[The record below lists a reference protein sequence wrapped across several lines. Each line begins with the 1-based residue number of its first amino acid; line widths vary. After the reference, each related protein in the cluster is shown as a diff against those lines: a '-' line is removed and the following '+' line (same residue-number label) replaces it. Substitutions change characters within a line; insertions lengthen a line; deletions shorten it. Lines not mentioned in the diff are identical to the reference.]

1 MNRSHWWVL
10 ERHSSTSER
19 REAQKVNFLHVR
31 WCIRQF
37 YDAICMCEYIIE
49 KEGVVTLA
57 LEDTL
62 EGVPGGTLALVGA
75 RNVDTRV

>member
-1 MNRSHWWVL
+1 ML
-10 ERHSSTSER
+10 
-19 REAQKVNFLHVR
+19 
-31 WCIRQF
+31 
-37 YDAICMCEYIIE
+37 CMREYIWHE

-62 EGVPGGTLALVGA
+62 KGVPGGTLALVGA